1 MAEQPFWSYHC
12 NLTTKISSFWAWSEP
27 FTFSMLVF
35 SPTFQKCARV
45 ILPSLYTL
53 TTTINLEK
61 VFSYLDQRKVL
72 INLIIGA
79 SQLNMALHYPS
90 ILFRLSNLGSWRELE
105 HIPVTV
111 GQGLLKG
118 YFNLESP
125 VNPTQLSACLWTV
138 GGTQDHSAA
147 VLS

>member
-12 NLTTKISSFWAWSEP
+12 NLTTTIYSFWAWSEP

-45 ILPSLYTL
+45 ILPLYTL

-61 VFSYLDQRKVL
+61 VFSYLDQRKIL

-79 SQLNMALHYPS
+79 TQLSMALHYPS
-90 ILFRLSNLGSWRELE
+90 IL
-105 HIPVTV
+105 
-111 GQGLLKG
+111 
-118 YFNLESP
+118 FNLESP
-125 VNPTQLSACLWTV
+125 VNPTQLSACLWSV
-138 GGTQDHSAA
+138 GGRLSTQREPKQTLGRTCKLHKERPTTWPS
-147 VLS
+147 LIYIISQK